1 MDKADDMDGRNAS
14 KWSLH
19 LTCLLVHLGFGE
31 LMHPEQTLG
40 GKKTVTKDNKSDS
53 HYEKDTKNMEAFGDS
68 RKPKKRRVKR
78 QTTNDKCDAG
88 EASLGGDQVDKA
100 MAYIVWKLEKN
111 AEIKRK
117 TPSQREKIENF
128 KKESLCFLA
137 SQNRNQDTPQ
147 SRMTVIATVR
157 CCCRCGFSSQ
167 NAELNFCT
175 VCNGEIK

>member
-1 MDKADDMDGRNAS
+1 
-14 KWSLH
+14 
-19 LTCLLVHLGFGE
+19 
-31 LMHPEQTLG
+31 
-40 GKKTVTKDNKSDS
+40 
-53 HYEKDTKNMEAFGDS
+53 MEAFGNS

-78 QTTNDKCDAG
+78 QTTNDDKCDGG

-100 MAYIVWKLEKN
+100 MAYMLSTDRRVEEDAERRRVEAREERRDQEKN
-111 AEIKRK
+111 PKSARENREFQERK
-117 TPSQREKIENF
+117 F
-128 KKESLCFLA
+128 MLLLV

-175 VCNGEIK
+175 VCNGEMK